1 MTANTIRVAAMKLSV
16 EDRSRLASEL
26 LLSLEGQGAEAL
38 ERAWI
43 EEADRRYRRYR
54 SGEEAGM
61 PAKQAIAAAR
71 AKLR

>member
-1 MTANTIRVAAMKLSV
+1 MTAKTIRSAALKLPA

-26 LLSLEGQGAEAL
+26 LLSLEGQDAEAM

-54 SGEEAGM
+54 SGEDTGM

-71 AKLR
+71 EKLR